1 MKKVFLLLAAALIS
15 VGALAQN
22 KADEGSSSKSINFM
36 SKDGVL
42 LQKEFYDFPKIKG
55 ISFQVLI
62 ITDIIQNSKV
72 GCLRIET
79 KYYSNY
85 TSDTYIGTLDADEL
99 GAAIKSLEY
108 IKTNVITSTP
118 GTYTE
123 MTYQTRDKAE
133 IGAFYNNKGN
143 WVIYVKP
150 KSYQNRSLETINE
163 SELESVIQTLKKAQ
177 TLISEKIQ

>member
-1 MKKVFLLLAAALIS
+1 MKKVFLFLAVALIS
-15 VGALAQN
+15 VSAVAQD
-22 KADEGSSSKSINFM
+22 KAGEVSSSTSINFM

-42 LQKEFYDFPKIKG
+42 LQKEFYDLPKIKG

-62 ITDIIQNSKV
+62 ITDIVQNSKV

-85 TSDTYIGTLDADEL
+85 VSDTYIGTLDADEL

-108 IKTNVITSTP
+108 IKNNVITNAP

-123 MTYQTRDKAE
+123 MTYRTRDKVE
-133 IGAFYNNKGN
+133 VGAYYNSKGN
-143 WVIYVKP
+143 WVIYVEP
-150 KSYQNRSLETINE
+150 KNYQSRSLETINE
-163 SELESVIQTLKKAQ
+163 SDLDSMIQTFKKAQ
-177 TLISEKIQ
+177 TLISEKMQ